1 MSIASLTD
9 ARIHRT
15 SAGDRRRRGVHV
27 RAHREKKAPDRSRTI
42 TPLPGANQIAR
53 YIPTEAIA
61 IYVAI
66 LALYAPLAP
75 KPHTHVWQLDYTS
88 RWYLF
93 AAGLVGT
100 AILVWLVYLG
110 KSRAAGHKG
119 RGKDVP
125 VFEIAMVV
133 FAHGGVGLRPPRHAI
148 AGLLMVAERHQPG
161 HPHRRDA
168 AHSSHRKRVGEDPA
182 DVRRGTGRHRLT
194 VGAERPAGGA
204 GAPPRPGIGG
214 QAEQG
219 SLECRD
225 GLPCDLPR

>member
-15 SAGDRRRRGVHV
+15 SAGDRRRRRVHV
-27 RAHREKKAPDRSRTI
+27 RAHRGEKAPDRSRTI

-61 IYVAI
+61 IYIGI
-66 LALYAPLAP
+66 LALFAPLAQ
-75 KPHTHVWQLDYTS
+75 KPHTKVWQLDYTS

-119 RGKDVP
+119 PGRDVP
-125 VFEIAMVV
+125 VFEIAMAVLAMAAWA
-133 FAHGGVGLRPPRHAI
+133 FALPDTPLQDFSWWQKGISPVILTAATLLIPVIASAWGKTPPTYEEA
-148 AGLLMVAERHQPG
+148 QN
-161 HPHRRDA
+161 
-168 AHSSHRKRVGEDPA
+168 
-182 DVRRGTGRHRLT
+182 GT
-194 VGAERPAGGA
+194 
-204 GAPPRPGIGG
+204 
-214 QAEQG
+214 
-219 SLECRD
+219 D
-225 GLPCDLPR
+225 